1 MKDVKG
7 EKGVCFHRKQ
17 MKISGLRGRE
27 GGEGRFKDYGLG
39 CRE

>member
-17 MKISGLRGRE
+17 MKVSELQWRE
-27 GGEGRFKDYGLG
+27 GGEGRFKDYVLG